1 MSKTPFEIRLE
12 LLRMAKEMLEADYFS
27 TKDKLQNEWQIK
39 VSRANETNEP
49 LPQYPIIPPFP
60 TATEVIGK
68 AMTLNIFVSNG
79 TADV

>member
-39 VSRANETNEP
+39 VVRANETNEP
-49 LPQYPIIPPFP
+49 LPLHPVFP
-60 TATEVIGK
+60 MFPATSEVIEK
-68 AMTLNIFVSNG
+68 AKALNTFVSNG
-79 TADV
+79 